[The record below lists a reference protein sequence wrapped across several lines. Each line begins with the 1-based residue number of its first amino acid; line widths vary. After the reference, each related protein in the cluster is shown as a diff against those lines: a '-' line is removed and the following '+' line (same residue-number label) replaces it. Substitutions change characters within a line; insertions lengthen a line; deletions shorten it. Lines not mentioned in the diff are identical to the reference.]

1 MSFLPKCKADLRQYL
16 AGVDEEVE
24 KRKGKLPFFNL
35 KKVRGL
41 ILRGDGEKLN
51 WTKAANSEFRLIEI
65 CTEIGYQEEAKAPSL
80 EAPSVEAEVTSPSWQ
95 YVPDWPG
102 EDPNYYSDND
112 DFHRCCS
119 LTVEF
124 SDEYLQ
130 MMEAVLATR
139 GQRQME
145 VFKVLVQP

>member
-1 MSFLPKCKADLRQYL
+1 M
-16 AGVDEEVE
+16 
-24 KRKGKLPFFNL
+24 
-35 KKVRGL
+35 
-41 ILRGDGEKLN
+41 
-51 WTKAANSEFRLIEI
+51 
-65 CTEIGYQEEAKAPSL
+65 PSV
-80 EAPSVEAEVTSPSWQ
+80 EAPSVEAEVTSRSWQ